1 MICFV
6 FMSIDLLY
14 ITDQNKGITRKK
26 KGKGFAYYDRRGEL
40 IKEKSEIDR
49 LNNLTIPPI
58 WRDVWICD
66 NPKGHIQAIGY
77 DLKGRKQYLY
87 HQEWMHFR
95 NESKYHKIYEFGK
108 CLPKIRKRAYDDIQ
122 LKGWPRKK
130 VLGLV
135 IITLDELHIRIGNT
149 HYKKVNETYGLTTLR
164 RRHLTLNDD
173 TIRLEYKAKSGKYRK
188 INIKNNQLVNLI
200 REVSELPGYEI
211 FRYRENGKTV
221 PVDSNDVN
229 EYLKEI
235 SNESFSSKDFRTWGG
250 TVKAIEKMPE
260 AVTAVKQNKRL
271 KLSST
276 LVKIVAKELGNT
288 QSICRDYY
296 IHPVVLKLIEEEKL
310 EKFKYQPRET
320 GKFELEPAEE
330 KTLELIKAYENKQL

>member
-1 MICFV
+1 M
-6 FMSIDLLY
+6 
-14 ITDQNKGITRKK
+14 Q
-26 KGKGFAYYDRRGEL
+26 
-40 IKEKSEIDR
+40 
-49 LNNLTIPPI
+49 
-58 WRDVWICD
+58 
-66 NPKGHIQAIGY
+66 
-77 DLKGRKQYLY
+77 
-87 HQEWMHFR
+87 FR

-108 CLPKIRKRAYDDIQ
+108 CLPQIREHAYEDVK

-135 IITLDELHIRIGNT
+135 ILTLDELHIRIGNL

-164 RRHLTLNDD
+164 RRHLTLHENS
-173 TIRLEYKAKSGKYRK
+173 IRLEYKAKSGKYRK
-188 INIKNNQLVNLI
+188 VNIKNNQLVNLI

-211 FRYRENGKTV
+211 FRYRENGKTI

-250 TVKAIEKMPE
+250 TVMAIEKVPE
-260 AVTAVKQNKRL
+260 AIAAVQENKRL
-271 KLSST
+271 KLAST
-276 LVKIVAKELGNT
+276 LVKIVARQLGNT

-296 IHPVVLKLIEEEKL
+296 IHPVVLKLVEEEKL
-310 EKFKYQPRET
+310 DYFQYEEKET

-330 KTLELIKAYENKQL
+330 KALSLISAYEKGHL